1 MKFIPISLTLAGVL
15 SLGVASSALAQAW
28 YPGYTT
34 AQPQYGTPSQIPP
47 QSQSDYDQQQQQYQ
61 AGQQNYQDQQQQY
74 QDQQSRY
81 QDQRAGYNAR
91 TQGWRDR
98 RDAYDVQRDDY
109 DADRAAY
116 EQQRADYDAIYGPG
130 AWERRYGY
138 VYHYDY

>member
-1 MKFIPISLTLAGVL
+1 MKFIPLSLTLAGVL

-28 YPGYTT
+28 YPGYTS

-47 QSQSDYDQQQQQYQ
+47 QSQSDYDSQQQQYQ
-61 AGQQNYQDQQQQY
+61 DAQQSYQDQQQQY

-81 QDQRAGYNAR
+81 QNQRSGYDVR
-91 TQGWRDR
+91 TQAWRDR
-98 RDAYDVQRDDY
+98 RDDY

-116 EQQRADYDAIYGPG
+116 EQQRADYDAVYGVG

-138 VYHYDY
+138 YHYGY